1 VEVLAVGWVR
11 LFERVLWIVGR
22 LARVVDSRSTLL
34 VEYLRRLRVV
44 RMRLWRDSLSRRSP
58 SFVSMRVGGR

>member
-1 VEVLAVGWVR
+1 MEVLAVGWVR